1 MVAGIGCPSGEND
14 RVRRHLYERR
24 HGSAGRV
31 AVGAVGAAEPAGG
44 RGAERRGAAGHE
56 VGLLLVQP
64 VHGVD
69 DSAVA
74 ELELAG
80 AVQGADGILWRVQS
94 PSSRGIFRHSS

>member
-1 MVAGIGCPSGEND
+1 MVAGIGRPSGEND

-56 VGLLLVQP
+56 VGLLLVQAA
-64 VHGVD
+64 HRVD
-69 DSAVA
+69 GAAA

-94 PSSRGIFRHSS
+94 PSSRGIFRHLS

>member
-56 VGLLLVQP
+56 VGLLLVQAA
-64 VHGVD
+64 HRVD
-69 DSAVA
+69 GAVPK
-74 ELELAG
+74 LELAG